1 MGYWCDMSDA
11 YRTMDASY
19 VESVWWSLKQ
29 IADKGLLVEDHRVAP
44 YCPRCGTA
52 LSDHE
57 VAQGYQTVTDPS
69 VYVRFPVTS
78 GPLRRSA
85 LRCWSGRRRRG
96 RWSPTPPSRC
106 NPGVTYVAARAGD
119 EVLVVA
125 EPLLGVLGDDVRRRW
140 RCSSASPARRW
151 STRRTRGRSTWSRSS
166 GAHFVGVAD
175 YVTTDSGTGL
185 VHQSPAF
192 GADDMLVAKR
202 YGLPVVN
209 PVRPDG
215 TFEEHLPLV
224 GGQFFKAADAALV
237 ADLRERGLLFREQPY
252 EHSYPHCWR
261 CDTALLYYALP
272 SWYIRTTAIKDR
284 LLEENERTDLVPLDD
299 QARPLRRLARE
310 QHRLGAV
317 AQPLLG
323 HAAADLALHRRRAR
337 TGRRTARSPSSAR
350 TPAQELSA
358 LDPHRPYVD
367 DVVVPCR
374 ACGGRGPAR
383 AGGHRR
389 LVRLGLDAV
398 RAGRLPAGRASSRPT
413 RRSSSARRSTRPA
426 AGSTRS

>member
-1 MGYWCDMSDA
+1 
-11 YRTMDASY
+11 
-19 VESVWWSLKQ
+19 
-29 IADKGLLVEDHRVAP
+29 
-44 YCPRCGTA
+44 
-52 LSDHE
+52 
-57 VAQGYQTVTDPS
+57 
-69 VYVRFPVTS
+69 
-78 GPLRRSA
+78 
-85 LRCWSGRRRRG
+85 
-96 RWSPTPPSRC
+96 
-106 NPGVTYVAARAGD
+106 
-119 EVLVVA
+119 
-125 EPLLGVLGDDVRRRW
+125 
-140 RCSSASPARRW
+140 
-151 STRRTRGRSTWSRSS
+151 
-166 GAHFVGVAD
+166 
-175 YVTTDSGTGL
+175 

-284 LLEENERTDLVPLDD
+284 LLEENERTNWYPSTIKHGRYGDWLENNIDWALSRNRYWGTPLPVWRCTADAAHW
-299 QARPLRRLARE
+299 QAYGSLAE
-310 QHRLGAV
+310 LGEDA
-317 AQPLLG
+317 G
-323 HAAADLALHRRRAR
+323 
-337 TGRRTARSPSSAR
+337 
-350 TPAQELSA
+350 QELSA

-374 ACGGRGPAR
+374 SCGGRGPAR

-389 LVRLGLDAV
+389 LVRLRLHAV